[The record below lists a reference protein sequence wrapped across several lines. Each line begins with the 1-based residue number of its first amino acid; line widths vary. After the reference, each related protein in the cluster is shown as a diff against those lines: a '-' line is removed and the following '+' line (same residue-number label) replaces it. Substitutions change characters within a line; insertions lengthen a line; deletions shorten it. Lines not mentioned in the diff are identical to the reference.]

1 METINTHQQ
10 SRYEKYEKNT
20 AEKDVK
26 LYEEVLSGYRGR
38 AGLRILDIGGA
49 SGTFALTLADYF
61 GGDAEIYVLDSSDY
75 DTWQD
80 EEYTSKVHFIKES
93 VENLCSVFQDAEPFD
108 LIFANRVFHH
118 FIGKGWRKTLK
129 GMDDVLGQI
138 RQVLAENGT
147 LCIKDHFYNGMVCDK
162 STSFMIFSLTT
173 CSIPAIAKTVQKNGA
188 HSAGVGVC
196 FQSEKMW
203 LKRLKKNGFVVD
215 GMYRQPYRRLAKKK
229 RFLLLCKEYSLDN
242 NIYVKKTK

>member
-20 AEKDVK
+20 AEKDIR
-26 LYEEVLSGYRGR
+26 LYGEVLSGYRGR
-38 AGLRILDIGGA
+38 GKLRILDIGGA
-49 SGTFALTLADYF
+49 SGTFALSLSDDF
-61 GGDAEIYVLDSSDY
+61 GGDAEVYVLDSSEY

-80 EEYTSKVHFIKES
+80 EEYVSKVHFIKDS
-93 VENLCSVFQDAEPFD
+93 VENLSAVFQNAEPFD

-129 GMDDVLGQI
+129 GMNDVLGQI
-138 RQVLAENGT
+138 RRLLAENGT
-147 LCIKDHFYNGMVCDK
+147 LCIKDHFYNGMIFDK
-162 STSFMIFSLTT
+162 SASFMIFSLTT
-173 CSIPAIAKTVQKNGA
+173 CSIPAIAKTVQKNGS

-203 LKRLKKNGFVVD
+203 MKRLQKNGFVVD
-215 GMYRQPYRRLAKKK
+215 GVDRQPYLRLAPKK
-229 RFLLLCKEYSLDN
+229 RFVLLCKEYSLDN
-242 NIYVKKTK
+242 NIYIKKAE